1 MVKKRKKESKK
12 KDTTKEEEEPDFL
25 TEENLEALGY
35 PSSVFQDEEDEQDG

>member
-25 TEENLEALGY
+25 TEENLESLGY
-35 PSSVFQDEEDEQDG
+35 PSSAVQDEEDC